1 MDTNKKAPRL
11 LGAAFLIV
19 VFTSL
24 SAGLMHNSAVGSG
37 NISEI
42 LVNISNNLTLYRIS
56 ILVDMVTS
64 LGVVVLAGL
73 LFVVLNKQNRIMAII
88 AFGWWLAEAMSLAL
102 SKAGSL
108 ALIPLSLDFVKAG
121 APELSFYQT
130 LGEFLHFGMVVGQGQ
145 TFHMFFYCAGGILWY
160 TLFYKSKYIPRPLS
174 LFGLAA
180 VVLASLG
187 IVFEFFGYDVPIYAY
202 LPILPFELTIG
213 TWLMLR
219 GIKDDSDMFG
229 ENL

>member
-1 MDTNKKAPRL
+1 MDTNKNAPRL

-24 SAGLMHNSAVGSG
+24 SAGLIQNSAVGSG
-37 NISEI
+37 DISEI
-42 LVNISNNLTLYRIS
+42 LVNISSKLTLYRIS

-64 LGVVVLAGL
+64 LGVVALAGL
-73 LFVVLNKQNRIMAII
+73 LFIVLNKQSKVMAII
-88 AFGWWLAEAMSLAL
+88 ALGWWLSEAMSLAL
-102 SKAGSL
+102 SKTGSL
-108 ALIPLSLDFVKAG
+108 ALIPLSLDYVKAG
-121 APELSFYQT
+121 MPELSHYQT
-130 LGEFLHFGMVVGQGQ
+130 LGDFLHFGVVVGQGQ

-160 TLFYKSKYIPRPLS
+160 TLFYKSKYIPRIIS

-180 VVLASLG
+180 VILAAFG

-219 GIKDDSDMFG
+219 GVKYDSG
-229 ENL
+229 QS